1 MACSI
6 LLVLLTLSE
15 FRTYFEAST
24 SSNMI
29 IQTSHTS
36 DKFHINI
43 DIEMPRMP
51 CDIIGL
57 DVEDNMGYH
66 IVDYYGEMHK
76 TRMDSLGNM
85 LDIDTIEDKS
95 LPRDKLFE
103 KI

>member
-15 FRTYFEAST
+15 FRTYFDPST

-29 IQTSHTS
+29 IQKSHNS

-51 CDIIGL
+51 CDVIGL

-66 IVDYYGEMHK
+66 IVDYAGELQK
-76 TRMDSLGNM
+76 IRMDSMGNM
-85 LDIDTIEDKS
+85 LETETYDDHS
-95 LPRDKLFE
+95 LPRDQLFVM
-103 KI
+103 I

>member
-1 MACSI
+1 MACTI
-6 LLVLLTLSE
+6 LLVLLSLSE
-15 FRTYFEAST
+15 FRSYFEPST

-51 CDIIGL
+51 CDVIGL

-76 TRMDSLGNM
+76 TRTDRLGN
-85 LDIDTIEDKS
+85 LLQVETEEERNVSRED
-95 LPRDKLFE
+95 LF
-103 KI
+103 KRI